1 MGDVGTLFMEGRSH
15 RLEFLELQ
23 PPMLGTPGA
32 EVVAEAT
39 PPRRSLPPPR
49 PLKSI
54 HFMRNMSDP
63 THGPSLF
70 SIRKHSSVHY
80 AQRKLDFGAKSAN
93 ETWAPKLRFLAT
105 AFTFTFAFKTI
116 N

>member
-32 EVVAEAT
+32 EVVAEVT

-49 PLKSI
+49 PLESI
-54 HFMRNMSDP
+54 HF
-63 THGPSLF
+63 
-70 SIRKHSSVHY
+70 
-80 AQRKLDFGAKSAN
+80 
-93 ETWAPKLRFLAT
+93 E
-105 AFTFTFAFKTI
+105 
-116 N
+116 

>member
-54 HFMRNMSDP
+54 HLHEKHVRFNPRP
-63 THGPSLF
+63 I
-70 SIRKHSSVHY
+70 SI
-80 AQRKLDFGAKSAN
+80 FN
-93 ETWAPKLRFLAT
+93 
-105 AFTFTFAFKTI
+105 
-116 N
+116 

>member
-32 EVVAEAT
+32 EVVAEVT

-54 HFMRNMSDP
+54 HFMTNMSDS
-63 THGPSLF
+63 TTAHLYF
-70 SIRKHSSVHY
+70 
-80 AQRKLDFGAKSAN
+80 QFGQ
-93 ETWAPKLRFLAT
+93 
-105 AFTFTFAFKTI
+105 AFFWTFAQKLKVRKTKTQAK
-116 N
+116 